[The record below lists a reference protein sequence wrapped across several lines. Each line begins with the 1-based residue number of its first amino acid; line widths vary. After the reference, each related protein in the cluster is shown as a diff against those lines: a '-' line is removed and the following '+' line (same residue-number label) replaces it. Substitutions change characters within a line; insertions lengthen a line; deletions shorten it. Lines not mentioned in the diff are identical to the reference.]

1 MTTHKGLRRRA
12 HFLGTKIKS
21 LRKRNNLTLEDLSVR
36 CVQVDAQAA
45 PSVSYLSM
53 IENGRRVPS
62 EPLLRII
69 ADIFQKDV
77 DWFFDQ
83 SLDDPAIDPAPADSP
98 VSALPF
104 EPGFLFSESLLQLAI
119 PELLA
124 QTGTTGRQFAH
135 LLIRA
140 HQESSKNR
148 FPDIERAAESVGR
161 KLFPLRLD
169 DVFDFAADLGLQ
181 IQWFD
186 KSPFKDRG
194 DTDVPLDTVV
204 RSFFDAPN
212 KVYLNNALKETPSR
226 LKFALANNIA
236 HKVLVPLDTVV
247 RSFFDAPN
255 RVYLNNALKKT
266 PSRLKFDLANN
277 IAHKVLHDGDGARA
291 PQVSGGRVTGR
302 RHDADSPNVDAQDI
316 LFAWR
321 DFECSYFAAALL
333 APKTPFRQFLARHAY
348 AIDVGDKAELSTT
361 LVMRRMSSVSPYPH
375 WHYFDAYPPGNLRAV
390 YRGNG
395 IPLPWGNMRMIS
407 DPCQHWAVFRML
419 NTHSTKPSAQIS
431 VLRSG
436 DDKRLYCCQ
445 SIRSKDAAG
454 NPHVLC
460 VGVDLAPA
468 LRAQNI
474 DPSETIDEIERSCN
488 ATGGTGAIPKNAR
501 QQLDSVGKIL
511 NIGWIAEGTQKDATI
526 ICPRSTTCP
535 REKHCIGKQP
545 PKLKPQIDQIRESL
559 LATKG

>member
-36 CVQVDAQAA
+36 CVQVDAAAA

-98 VSALPF
+98 VSGLPF

-140 HQESSKNR
+140 HQESSHNR
-148 FPDIERAAESVGR
+148 FPDIERAAESIGK
-161 KLFPLRLD
+161 KLFPLHLD
-169 DVFDFAADLGLQ
+169 NVFEFASDLGLK

-194 DTDVPLDTVV
+194 DTD
-204 RSFFDAPN
+204 
-212 KVYLNNALKETPSR
+212 
-226 LKFALANNIA
+226 I
-236 HKVLVPLDTVV
+236 PLDTVV

-255 RVYLNNALKKT
+255 RVYLNNALKEM
-266 PSRLKFDLANN
+266 PSRLKFALANN

-291 PQVSGGRVTGR
+291 PQVSGGRETGR
-302 RHDADSPNVDAQDI
+302 RHDAESPNVDAQDI

-348 AIDVGDKAELSTT
+348 AIDVGGKAELTTT

-395 IPLPWGNMRMIS
+395 IPLPWGNMRMVS

-419 NTHSTKPSAQIS
+419 NTRSNKPSAQIS

-460 VGVDLAPA
+460 AGVDLSPA

-474 DPSETIDEIERSCN
+474 DPLETIDEIESSCN
-488 ATGGTGAIPKNAR
+488 ANGGTGAIPKTAQ
-501 QQLDSVGKIL
+501 QQLDSVSKIL
-511 NIGWIAEGTQKDATI
+511 NIGWIAEGAEKDATI
-526 ICPRSTTCP
+526 ICPRSSTCP

-545 PKLKPQIDQIRESL
+545 PKLTPQIDKIRESL
-559 LATKG
+559 LATNG